1 MLKLNRDHF
10 NNSPNSFK
18 TSKLY
23 KMIVF
28 LNGQYLPCEDAKVSV
43 QDRGFLFGDGLYE
56 VITVYQGKPF
66 RMDDHLKRLRDGVN
80 ALRISGVDPDI
91 FHEVGRRLLQE
102 NELTRSDCTLYIQ
115 VTRGEAPRLHG
126 FPTEGVEP
134 TLFMAATPLSAKS
147 RFPGKTI
154 RAILVPDLRWMR
166 CDIKTISLIAN
177 VLARQRAIDERV
189 QEAILVR
196 NGVAL
201 EGTFTTL
208 FAVFDGIVVTNAN
221 TNYILPGVTRD
232 VVLELCRQ
240 EGIPYKEGSIFE
252 HEIHNADEI
261 FVTSTSMEIV
271 PVIALDHKPIAD
283 GDPGPVTK
291 QLQHAFRRM
300 IDEFLKSPSE

>member
-1 MLKLNRDHF
+1 
-10 NNSPNSFK
+10 
-18 TSKLY
+18 
-23 KMIVF
+23 MIVF
-28 LNGQYLPCEDAKVSV
+28 LNGQYLPCEDARVSV

-66 RMDDHLKRLRDGVN
+66 RMREHLQRLQDGLL
-80 ALRISGVDPDI
+80 ALRISGVDPDV
-91 FHEVGRRLLQE
+91 FHEIGRRLLIE
-102 NELTRSDCTLYIQ
+102 NDLQQSDSTLYIQ

-126 FPTEGVEP
+126 FPPEGIES
-134 TLFMAATPLSAKS
+134 TLFMAATPLQARLRS
-147 RFPGKTI
+147 PGKTI

-166 CDIKTISLIAN
+166 CDIKTVSLVAN
-177 VLARQRAIDERV
+177 VLARQRAIDEGV

-208 FAVFDGIVVTNAN
+208 FAVFDGVVVTNAN
-221 TNYILPGVTRD
+221 TNYILPGVTRE
-232 VVLELCRQ
+232 VVLELCEQ
-240 EGIPYKEGSIFE
+240 EKITYCECPIFE
-252 HEIHNADEI
+252 QEIYHADEV

-271 PVIALDHKPIAD
+271 PVIELDHKPIAD

-300 IDEFLKSPSE
+300 INEFLTSPPE